1 MTETTAPRRAEP
13 PMVLDA
19 GTLGRPVHLLARFS
33 KQLRDDLAELLRVR
47 LNVRYRAR
55 FEVSQVTMRRLDT
68 AAPELPWLR
77 FAGDA
82 GEIGCAIDRRVLMS
96 VLAYRYGL
104 RTPPADGDDAGAVRE
119 TATEERLVALLGQQF
134 AELLAARIEAGS
146 GALPMRLPVF
156 RAAGRLPPVRGH
168 WLVEA
173 RVVEQLHGIE
183 GAVCLAIGDAWMN
196 RLWHQ
201 LAPLRAKAGDPM
213 AQAQAQPLPARL
225 QLTLVARLLHKDIPL
240 GQLADLKVGDV
251 IPIHLGATD
260 VLIDDSRLFTATVA
274 EHQGKLCLTSFA
286 DVD

>member
-1 MTETTAPRRAEP
+1 
-13 PMVLDA
+13 MVLDA

-33 KQLRDDLAELLRVR
+33 KQLREDLAELLRVR
-47 LNVRYRAR
+47 LNLRYRAR
-55 FEVSQVTMRRLDT
+55 FEVAQVSMRRLD
-68 AAPELPWLR
+68 AAPPELPWLR
-77 FAGDA
+77 LA
-82 GEIGCAIDRRVLMS
+82 GEGGEIACGIERRVLMS

-104 RTPPADGDDAGAVRE
+104 PTPPADAEGAAPRE
-119 TATEERLVALLGQQF
+119 TATEERLTGLLGQQF

-146 GALPMRLPVF
+146 GPLPPRPPAFHVV
-156 RAAGRLPPVRGH
+156 GRLPPVRGH
-168 WLVEA
+168 WLLEA
-173 RVVEQLHGIE
+173 RVVEQAHGVE
-183 GAVCLAIGDAWMN
+183 GVVCLAIGDGWMN

-201 LAPLRAKAGDPM
+201 LAPLRAKAGD
-213 AQAQAQPLPARL
+213 AIAQAQPLPARL

-251 IPIHLGATD
+251 IPVHLGATD